1 MLFSSVP
8 KLSFL
13 TEPTVFAVNRLPA
26 VSDHAI
32 YPSQAMAQA
41 DNREGLWPVSPFYQ
55 VLDGSWRLQ
64 WYPHGSAVLPAFPF
78 GDLSDW
84 DTVRVPGHLPLQQ
97 NGKYGRPQYLNTAY
111 PWEGIEPVEPPHIPS
126 AEHNPLAYY
135 ALDFDAADAFRSAGR
150 AVLSLQGVEPCAYV
164 WLNGAFVG
172 YAEDSFTPSEFDI
185 TALLRPAAN
194 RLCIA
199 VYRFCSASWLE
210 DQDFFRFFGIFRSVI
225 LRYEPTI
232 HLRNLRIRTQLANDF
247 SNALLSAELTLGEAG
262 TVAARLLNPAGR
274 LAGEAVFIGKEGI
287 IEIPVEKPQLWS
299 GEMPQLYKLELT
311 LGNGSSTSEVI
322 LEPVGFRRFE
332 LVNHCM
338 LLNGKR
344 LLFHGINR
352 HEFNCRTGRCI
363 TAEDMLWDIRFCKQ
377 HNINAVRTCHYPN
390 QSLWYRLCDR
400 YGIYLIDETNMET
413 HGSWNC
419 GQTIN
424 DWVPGDHSEWLP
436 AVLDRGHSMVA
447 RDFNHPSILIWS
459 CGNESRG
466 GSVIWQLSEQFRQED
481 PSRLVHYEGCAADA
495 RYPKTTDMISRM
507 YCRPQN
513 VEKNIE
519 NDPRPMINCEYM
531 HAMGNSCG
539 GIQLYMEL
547 EERCPQY
554 QGGFVWDY
562 LDQAL
567 LIEQQDYVRLGYG
580 GDFGDRPNNG
590 NFSGDGILFA
600 DRTPS
605 PKAAEVKAAFQPFR
619 FAFTDN
625 AVKVEN
631 RRLFADTADVALT
644 LTLLCDG
651 VFMTA
656 ETLPMTLQP
665 GETGIYPLPHP
676 IDSRPGEWAVIASVC
691 LTEAVPWAPAGH
703 ELAFAQ
709 TVLCRTAH
717 PAPAGANPVTKRGRT
732 YFSVTCGTTH
742 SLASYGNGLISICSG
757 GFEWLSRPPRPIF
770 WRATTDNDRGCG
782 LGYRNGFW
790 EMATRYARPCSN
802 HYVTRDT
809 LPHHTVTWQLA
820 PDSEGHATVETI
832 WLTDGR
838 IRIDCHLDAI
848 DKLPPLPIFGMQWI
862 LPVSC
867 QRFTYYGLGPEEN
880 YCDRLSGC
888 RLGQWDQAVAEQL
901 TPYLRPQEC
910 ANRCKVRQVTFY
922 GENDRRLTFTAED
935 NAPFDL
941 QVLPYTYDQLEAA
954 YHPDEL
960 PPARYTVVRIA
971 GAQDGVGGDD
981 SWGAP
986 VQERFRIPYGKP
998 LTFTYF
1004 LSFQ

>member
-1 MLFSSVP
+1 MLVSQNAEP
-8 KLSFL
+8 SFL
-13 TEPTVFAVNRLPA
+13 TDPSVFAVNRLPA

-32 YPSQAMAQA
+32 YPSLEAARA
-41 DNREGLWPVSPFYQ
+41 DERESLWPVSPFYQ
-55 VLDGSWRLQ
+55 VLDGTWRLQ
-64 WYPHGSAVLPAFPF
+64 WYPQGSAALPPFPA

-84 DTVRVPGHLPLQQ
+84 DTIYVPGHLQLQQ
-97 NGKYGRPQYLNTAY
+97 NGKYGRPQYLNTTY

-126 AEHNPLAYY
+126 AQHNPLAYY
-135 ALDFDAADAFRSAGR
+135 ALDFDAVDSFQSAGR
-150 AVLSLQGVEPCAYV
+150 TVLSLQGVEPCAYV

-172 YAEDSFTPSEFDI
+172 YAEDSFTPSEFDV
-185 TALLRPAAN
+185 TALLHATGN

-210 DQDFFRFFGIFRSVI
+210 DQDFFRFFGIFRSVL
-225 LRYEPTI
+225 LRYEPAI
-232 HLRNLRIRTQLANDF
+232 HLRNLRIRTKLSEDF
-247 SNALLSAELTLGEAG
+247 SNALLSAELTLGTTG
-262 TVAARLLNPAGR
+262 TVAARLLDPAGQSV
-274 LAGEAVFIGKEGI
+274 GEAVFTGTEGA
-287 IEIPVEKPQLWS
+287 IEIPVAAPQLWS

-311 LGNGSSTSEVI
+311 VGDGSAITEAI
-322 LEPVGFRRFE
+322 IEPVGFRRFE
-332 LVNHCM
+332 MVDNSM

-344 LLFHGINR
+344 ILFHGVNR

-363 TAEDMLWDIRFCKQ
+363 TADDMLWDIRFCKQ
-377 HNINAVRTCHYPN
+377 HNINAVRTSHYPN

-419 GQTIN
+419 GQAMN
-424 DWVPGDHSEWLP
+424 DWVPGDHDEWLP
-436 AVLDRGHSMVA
+436 TVLDRGRSMMA

-466 GSVIWQLSEQFRQED
+466 GSVIWQLSEQFRRED
-481 PSRLVHYEGCAADA
+481 PSRLVHYEGCAVDN
-495 RYPKTTDMISRM
+495 RYPETTDMISRM

-513 VEKNIE
+513 VENILK
-519 NDPRPMINCEYM
+519 NDPRPMLNCEYM

-539 GIQLYMEL
+539 GIQLYLEL
-547 EERCPQY
+547 EERYPQY

-567 LIEQQDYVRLGYG
+567 LIEQQDYIRLGYG

-590 NFSGDGILFA
+590 NFSGNGILFA
-600 DRTPS
+600 DRTPT
-605 PKAAEVKAAFQPFR
+605 PKAAEVKATYQPFR
-619 FAFTDN
+619 FCFTD
-625 AVKVEN
+625 ADVTVES
-631 RRLFADTADVALT
+631 RRIFADATDTVLV

-651 VFMTA
+651 VPVT
-656 ETLPMTLQP
+656 EDTVPLTLLP
-665 GETGIYPLPHP
+665 GAAQKIPLPRP
-676 IDSRPGEWAVIASVC
+676 MDQRPGEWAVIASVR
-691 LTEAVPWAPAGH
+691 LVKATIWAPANH
-703 ELAFAQ
+703 EIAFGQ
-709 TVLCRTAH
+709 TVLGKTTAH
-717 PAPAGANPVTKRGRT
+717 PTHAADTRLERGRM
-732 YFSVTCGTTH
+732 YFGVTCSANH
-742 SLASYGNGLISICSG
+742 SLASYGSGLVSIRSG
-757 GFEWLSRPPRPIF
+757 SFEWLSRSPRPIF

-790 EMATRYARPCSN
+790 EMATRYARPCSH
-802 HYVTRDT
+802 HYVTQDA
-809 LPHHTVTWQLA
+809 LPRHTMTWQFT
-820 PDSEGHATVETI
+820 PDGKGRTTIETT

-838 IRIDCHLDAI
+838 IRVDCHLDDI
-848 DKLPPLPIFGMQWI
+848 EELPPLPIFGMQWI

-867 QRFTYYGLGPEEN
+867 QRFTYYGLGPKEN

-888 RLGQWDQAVAEQL
+888 RLGQWEQTVAEQL

-910 ANRCKVRQVTFY
+910 ANRCQVRQATFY
-922 GENDRRLTFTAED
+922 GEDGHRLTFTAED

-986 VQERFRIPYGKP
+986 VQERFRIPHGKP
-998 LTFTYF
+998 LSFTYF
-1004 LSFQ
+1004 LSWQ